1 MIRLNA
7 QNKKAVEVRTQQP
20 IAKVIPIS
28 LYQNRRRAAR
38 TKVIASF
45 AGTNREFQKYL
56 REGKWLHG
64 SSAAYLSGQTPS

>member
-1 MIRLNA
+1 MIQ

-45 AGTNREFQKYL
+45 AGTVSEFRHYL
-56 REGKWLHG
+56 RYGEVQVW
-64 SSAAYLSGQTPS
+64 